1 MVIAP
6 AVPGHRHAVRHHLPR
21 ACPELRR
28 AGPLGVEPGILG
40 VLQLADERAIDGGR
54 AGHARSVRGWPGAGS
69 NCRHRGFQPRALPT
83 ELPGPAPVM
92 PGSDRPPSSSPARSS
107 VTKRGHPGSATPILR
122 EMERLRRREF
132 QEPEGLRPA
141 RFEAGLGLIVLT
153 IFASTFASEI

>member
-54 AGHARSVRGWPGAGS
+54 AEHARSVRGWPGAGS

-83 ELPGPAPVM
+83 ELPGRAPVAAGQRS
-92 PGSDRPPSSSPARSS
+92 PTELITGAFEWSEAKPSGLANPYPARNGTSAPPR
-107 VTKRGHPGSATPILR
+107 VPRARGPP
-122 EMERLRRREF
+122 
-132 QEPEGLRPA
+132 PRPV
-141 RFEAGLGLIVLT
+141 R
-153 IFASTFASEI
+153 